1 MNDIPQ
7 ILFVVLWISMVVFA
21 FTIMAQ
27 GWAIERGRYGYSKRP
42 NVKHPEMNDVPSG
55 EPLMSVNFNKL
66 PDDDYSSLQDR
77 IDRIRLEENFDEEEN
92 NEGRDNW
99 IR

>member
-1 MNDIPQ
+1 MSDIPQ

-21 FTIMAQ
+21 FTMMAQ
-27 GWAIERGRYGYSKRP
+27 GWMIKKARYGYSKNPR
-42 NVKHPEMNDVPSG
+42 VKHPEMNDVKPG
-55 EPLMSVNFNKL
+55 EPLMSVNFDKL

-77 IDRIRLEENFDEEEN
+77 IDRIRLEENLDEEER

-99 IR
+99 IG